1 MGTEGCQDWLKE
13 IVLTDYTEAELL
25 KADPKLIV
33 LAPFTLSDKIEKA
46 KIIEKGQEWGRSV
59 KQVFPSQQQQEALDI
74 LGLFVLNRFRTLKH
88 EEVMAMLNFD
98 LMDTVAGRQIHE
110 MGLIEDAREM
120 VIEALD
126 VRFGIVPTEIIEQ
139 IRAIS
144 KRDWL
149 KSLLRQAIISSNM
162 NSFKEILSKAL
173 PSQKTRS

>member
-1 MGTEGCQDWLKE
+1 
-13 IVLTDYTEAELL
+13 
-25 KADPKLIV
+25 
-33 LAPFTLSDKIEKA
+33 
-46 KIIEKGQEWGRSV
+46 
-59 KQVFPSQQQQEALDI
+59 
-74 LGLFVLNRFRTLKH
+74 
-88 EEVMAMLNFD
+88 MAMLNFD